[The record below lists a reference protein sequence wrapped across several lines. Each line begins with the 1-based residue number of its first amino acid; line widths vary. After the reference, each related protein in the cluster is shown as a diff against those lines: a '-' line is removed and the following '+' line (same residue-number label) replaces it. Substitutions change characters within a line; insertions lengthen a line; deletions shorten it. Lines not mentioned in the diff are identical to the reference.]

1 MTTTLITGANKGLGY
16 ETARRLIDSG
26 HDVWIAVRDAGRG
39 QAAADELGARFVR
52 IDVTDDAS
60 IAAAVD
66 TVRAVSGR
74 VDVLVNN
81 AGILGPRTP
90 AADVSAD
97 DFREVFDT
105 NVFGAVRLTHAFLPL
120 LGASDAPQVINVT
133 SGLGS
138 FTQITETEW
147 GRFGSLAYSSSKAAL
162 TMLTVQYARAI
173 PAIRFN
179 AVDPGYTGT
188 DFNGHRGTQTIEE
201 GTDRIV
207 SLAQLGASAPTGT
220 LTDRNG
226 TVPW

>member
-16 ETARRLIDSG
+16 ETARRLSG
-26 HDVWIAVRDAGRG
+26 AGQDVWIAARDDRRG

-52 IDVTDDAS
+52 MDVTDDLSVAT
-60 IAAAVD
+60 AVD
-66 TVRAVSGR
+66 AVRTAAGH

-81 AGILGPRTP
+81 AGILGPRKPAAETA
-90 AADVSAD
+90 AADV
-97 DFREVFDT
+97 REAFET
-105 NVFGAVRLTHAFLPL
+105 NVLGVVRVTHAFLPL
-120 LGASDAPQVINVT
+120 LETSDAPQVINVT

-138 FTQITETEW
+138 FTLITETEW
-147 GRFGSLAYSSSKAAL
+147 GRFGTLAYSSSKAAL

-188 DFNGHRGTQTIEE
+188 DFNGHRGTQTVQE

-207 SLAQLGASAPTGT
+207 TLAQLGAGAPTGT
-220 LTDRNG
+220 FSDRNG